1 MPPVR
6 VTLPPLAAAV
16 DTVAAA
22 VAPVGAAAA
31 ADMIAVVV
39 PSPESVVCVLLAL
52 DAVERFLFRSAVAA
66 AATGLIASSD
76 EPVWHSVNGIEVAIW
91 TLQRERQREREKEK

>member
-1 MPPVR
+1 
-6 VTLPPLAAAV
+6 
-16 DTVAAA
+16 
-22 VAPVGAAAA
+22 
-31 ADMIAVVV
+31 MIAVVV

-52 DAVERFLFRSAVAA
+52 DAVERFLFRTAVV

-91 TLQRERQREREKEK
+91 TLQREREREREK